1 MEDSENKNQKMW
13 SSFREW
19 LRVGF
24 IFLCFIVIGGV
35 LKESQKR
42 TEIEKQFFTEVK
54 KSLDAQ
60 CQKQKQ
66 LYSLLS
72 DHFIEKRLN
81 RKRKSA
87 DGSNPEYWIKSCS
100 APIVLTGGLSVD
112 KESALR
118 KVINFLST
126 SEQNQDYVTIPPM
139 CVELVALLYPKY
151 ANIMTR
157 LQEVAQEVNLYA
169 LAEPTSKKFN

>member
-1 MEDSENKNQKMW
+1 MEDSENKNNNKA
-13 SSFREW
+13 SNFANW
-19 LRVGF
+19 LVAGLVSTCIVVGM
-24 IFLCFIVIGGV
+24 LS

-60 CQKQKQ
+60 YQKQEQ

-81 RKRKSA
+81 RKQKSA
-87 DGSNPEYWIKSCS
+87 DGSNPEYWSKSCS

-112 KESALR
+112 KESALG

-126 SEQNQDYVTIPPM
+126 SDQNQDYVTISPM